1 MVTMVTVSKIL
12 GHFGEF
18 YKNALIDISQEQVY
32 VFGPNKCLDHISQVC
47 RVSWNKSNDLEIS
60 PSRSNSKV
68 KGQILAF
75 SSISYIQ
82 T

>member
-32 VFGPNKCLDHISQVC
+32 VFGPNKCLDHIS
-47 RVSWNKSNDLEIS
+47 RVWQFSWIHSNDLEI
-60 PSRSNSKV
+60 
-68 KGQILAF
+68 
-75 SSISYIQ
+75 
-82 T
+82 